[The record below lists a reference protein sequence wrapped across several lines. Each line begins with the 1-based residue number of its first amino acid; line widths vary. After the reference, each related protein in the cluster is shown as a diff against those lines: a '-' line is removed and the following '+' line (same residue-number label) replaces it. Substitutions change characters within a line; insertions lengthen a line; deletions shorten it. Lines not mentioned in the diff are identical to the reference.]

1 MEDGASSYTTMVT
14 VVVALPPVLLAVMV
28 NVVAEVTV
36 VGVPLMAPVDVSKE
50 RPDGRVGEIDHE
62 ATGPPLVVG
71 VTVVMA
77 TPLAN
82 VSELGL

>member
-28 NVVAEVTV
+28 KVVAEVTV

-50 RPDGRVGEIDHE
+50 RPDGRVAEIDQE
-62 ATGPPLVVG
+62 ETVPPLEVG

-77 TPLAN
+77 VFLVN
-82 VSELGL
+82 VRVLGL